1 MSSRRLVSSPAPEP
15 KNEKGAAFRPDPEAE
30 PDTEHNPEGFNIL
43 AWAQGIRPI
52 KRVVTLYQR
61 LDLLADR
68 DLAGSELRDAQ
79 LAGDEERAEELRAQ
93 VRELTDQI
101 KASAVNIVLQGV
113 TQSRFQEILEEAQRN
128 KTVVTPAD
136 VLLYQM
142 AAQIVEPAGLD
153 WQTLKVIDD
162 QMPVQAAKIGTAWHQ
177 INTAA
182 PDVEASIPF

>member
-1 MSSRRLVSSPAPEP
+1 MSNRRLVSSPTPEP
-15 KNEKGAAFRPDPEAE
+15 KNEKGAAFRPDPETA
-30 PDTEHNPEGFNIL
+30 TEHNPDGFSIL

-68 DLAGSELRDAQ
+68 DLAGIELRDAQ
-79 LAGDEERAEELRAQ
+79 LAGDEERTEELRVR

-101 KASAVNIVLQGV
+101 KASAVNVVLQGV
-113 TQSRFQEILEEAQRN
+113 TQSRFQEILEEAQRD

-136 VLLYQM
+136 VMLYQM

-162 QMPVQAAKIGTAWHQ
+162 QMPVQAQKIGTAWHQ
-177 INTAA
+177 INTVA